1 MTTIFTRMGD
11 GSPLEMTESELRADI
26 EDGIQTA
33 VDKAGVP
40 ALGEEEI
47 EYLMDLFSR
56 PDRFV
61 GVPRGK
67 EVIMSYDAATLKIK
81 RHSLL
86 EDRVA
91 SLMIYEKLLGA
102 DTLELC
108 HVDYSFKPLKPIIS
122 YETATMEQAL
132 YSTIAPLFYGAMPN
146 LGLYTRPDGPF
157 PNPMELLPMGKIK
170 EGRAAYEDMVE
181 AAVKDIVFASE
192 LMWEA
197 GADGIN
203 FDTVGAQ
210 GDPDFK
216 ASLIAC
222 EKLTKKYPD
231 MAIEVGMAGEFVL
244 GMHGEMEWGGA
255 NLAGLYPA
263 DQCALSEKAG
273 AAIFGPVVN
282 TNTNES
288 TPWNLARTVALIK
301 PCGLSAKIP
310 IHANMGMGVGA
321 VPVTDYPPVDVVS
334 RCSKAL
340 VELCF
345 LDGI

>member
-1 MTTIFTRMGD
+1 MGD
-11 GSPLEMTESELRADI
+11 GSPIEMTEAEIRQDV
-26 EDGIQTA
+26 EDGVA
-33 VDKAGVP
+33 VAVEKSGVP
-40 ALGEEEI
+40 PLSDDEI
-47 EYLMDLFSR
+47 QYLVDLFKRS
-56 PDRFV
+56 DRFV

-108 HVDYSFKPLKPIIS
+108 HVDYSFKPLKPIIT
-122 YETATMEQAL
+122 YEQATMEQAL

-146 LGLYTRPDGPF
+146 LGLYTIPDGPY
-157 PNPMELLPMGKIK
+157 PNPMELLPQGKVK
-170 EGRAAYEDMVE
+170 EGRASYEQMVD
-181 AAVKDIVFASE
+181 AAVKDIIFASE
-192 LMWEA
+192 IMWES

-203 FDTVGAQ
+203 LDTVGAQ

-216 ASLIAC
+216 ASLIAV
-222 EKLTKKYPD
+222 EKLTAKYPD

-244 GMHGEMEWGGA
+244 GMHGEMEYGGER
-255 NLAGLYPA
+255 LAGMYPA
-263 DQCALSEKAG
+263 DQLKLCEKAG
-273 AAIFGPVVN
+273 VAIFGPVVN

-301 PCGLSAKIP
+301 PCCEVAKIP
-310 IHANMGMGVGA
+310 VHANMGMGVGA

-340 VELCF
+340 VELCG

>member
-1 MTTIFTRMGD
+1 MSKIFTRMGD
-11 GSPLEMTESELRADI
+11 GSPVELTEAELRQDI

-40 ALGEEEI
+40 ELGQEEI
-47 EYLMDLFSR
+47 EYLMDLFKR
-56 PDRFV
+56 TDRFV

-67 EVIMSYDAATLKIK
+67 EVVMSYDAATLKIK

-86 EDRVA
+86 EDRVS

-146 LGLYTRPDGPF
+146 LGLYTVPDGPF

-181 AAVKDIVFASE
+181 AAIKDIVFASE

-210 GDPDFK
+210 GDPDFQ
-216 ASLIAC
+216 ASLRAVEI
-222 EKLTKKYPD
+222 LTTKYPD
-231 MAIEVGMAGEFVL
+231 MPIEVGMAGEFVL
-244 GMHGEMEWGGA
+244 GMHGQMEYA
-255 NLAGLYPA
+255 DTRLAGLYPA
-263 DQCALSEKAG
+263 EQCAVAEKAG
-273 AAIFGPVVN
+273 TAIFGPVVN

-288 TPWNLARTVALIK
+288 TPWNLARTVAIIK
-301 PCGLSAKIP
+301 PCGLSAKVP

>member
-1 MTTIFTRMGD
+1 MGD
-11 GSPLEMTESELRADI
+11 GSPIELTEAEIRQDV
-26 EDGIQTA
+26 EDGMTVA
-33 VDKAGVP
+33 VEKSGVP
-40 ALGEEEI
+40 PLSDDEI
-47 EYLMDLFSR
+47 DYLVELFKR
-56 PDRFV
+56 TDRFV

-122 YETATMEQAL
+122 YEQATMEQAL

-146 LGLYTRPDGPF
+146 LGLYTKPDGPF
-157 PNPMELLPMGKIK
+157 PNPMELLPQGKVK
-170 EGRAAYEDMVE
+170 EGRAAYEEMVE

-192 LMWEA
+192 IMWEA

-216 ASLIAC
+216 ASLLAV
-222 EKLTKKYPD
+222 EKLTAKYPD

-244 GMHGEMEWGGA
+244 GMHGEMEHNGQR
-255 NLAGLYPA
+255 LAGQYPA
-263 DQCALSEKAG
+263 EQLKMCEDSG
-273 AAIFGPVVN
+273 VAIFGPVVN

-301 PCGLSAKIP
+301 PCSQVAKIP
-310 IHANMGMGVGA
+310 VHANMGMGVGA

-340 VELCF
+340 VELCG